1 MFDLFPYVLFL
12 PFGPMF
18 YFCFVARAKAH
29 LRYIK
34 IMLGFIFV
42 WFYSSRAAHPARPQL
57 LRTFACSPVMVADCG
72 SIVATEN
79 LESKN
84 NGSRQR
90 RKENLKEE
98 IIKNRSNIVQNP
110 SKSLLKLTKKR
121 PQTDENASLKCFWR
135 QIAPRTPSGLAIF
148 FSKSGGK

>member
-1 MFDLFPYVLFL
+1 
-12 PFGPMF
+12 
-18 YFCFVARAKAH
+18 
-29 LRYIK
+29 
-34 IMLGFIFV
+34 MLN
-42 WFYSSRAAHPARPQL
+42 SSRAAHTARPQL

-98 IIKNRSNIVQNP
+98 IIKNRSKIVQNP
-110 SKSLLKLTKKR
+110 SKIFLKSTKKR
-121 PQTDENASLKCFWR
+121 PQIDENASLERFRR
-135 QIAPRTPSGLAIF
+135 QIAPRSAPGRSPGFGVLGF
-148 FSKSGGK
+148 WDLFGRKLCSKEPFWDPAGFQNP